1 MNDEN
6 LLGVTAHRVRHFV
19 HQSAVVPPVAVRPV
33 LLTGCTVRVVGLAGI
48 GMDDKCPAT

>member
-6 LLGVTAHRVRHFV
+6 LLGVTAHRVR
-19 HQSAVVPPVAVRPV
+19 QPAVVPPVVARPP
-33 LLTGCTVRVVGLAGI
+33 LLAGCTVRVVGLAGI